1 MNQFK
6 KILFE
11 NYLLLFIK
19 KKLLKVFKT
28 CYLYLILKSNIY
40 HKLFT

>member
-6 KILFE
+6 KVLFE

-19 KKLLKVFKT
+19 KNYKVFKI
-28 CYLYLILKSNIY
+28 CYLYLILESNTY